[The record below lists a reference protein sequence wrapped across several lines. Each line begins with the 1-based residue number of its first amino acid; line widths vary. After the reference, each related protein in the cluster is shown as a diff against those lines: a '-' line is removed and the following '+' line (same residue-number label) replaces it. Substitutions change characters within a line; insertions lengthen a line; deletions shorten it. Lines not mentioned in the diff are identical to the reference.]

1 MKIQRSSN
9 VWKIKVAVMDGN
21 FEVIMGGNL
30 KKKKNPLAVDLTM
43 FLLMALYTG
52 LIG

>member
-1 MKIQRSSN
+1 
-9 VWKIKVAVMDGN
+9 MDGN
-21 FEVIMGGNL
+21 FEVINIMGGNL